1 MVEEIEGVPFQW
13 EEGAV
18 KRICEWKGTLSN
30 PKNYL
35 QKVYSGGVL
44 LWRSMAMWL
53 AEILH
58 NFLMFFSC
66 LPNGH
71 LSPRSVL
78 SLCHL
83 HLYKTGQNSPPHRR
97 PRSLR
102 VFQQEVCH
110 TDATVSVMTSNFSQL
125 ATWPRN
131 MALGHDL
138 ATWPPYRTTEHDRGT
153 RERRMALDHDLATCP
168 ANVDSQHELEAWTL
182 RLNWEPACKTW
193 NASLNYGPQF

>member
-66 LPNGH
+66 LPNQYCHSVTYIFIKQVRILLHIGGQEVCRCSNKKCAT
-71 LSPRSVL
+71 LMPRSV
-78 SLCHL
+78 SWRAISR
-83 HLYKTGQNSPPHRR
+83 NSQHDLGTWPW
-97 PRSLR
+97 
-102 VFQQEVCH
+102 
-110 TDATVSVMTSNFSQL
+110 DMTSRHDHR
-125 ATWPRN
+125 TGPRN
-131 MALGHDL
+131 MTVEHESGAWPWTMTSQHDL
-138 ATWPPYRTTEHDRGT
+138 RTWTHNMNWKRG
-153 RERRMALDHDLATCP
+153 RC
-168 ANVDSQHELEAWTL
+168 AWTESL
-182 RLNWEPACKTW
+182 RAKPEMRASITVLNFR
-193 NASLNYGPQF
+193 S